1 MDRKVNKTVDN
12 VSNNDYFKSVTAAEL
27 KRMLSKEGAT
37 FVEGKGSHLKV
48 KLNGKQSVI
57 PMHKGDVPTGTL
69 NAILK
74 QLGLK

>member
-1 MDRKVNKTVDN
+1 MRVNKSVDI
-12 VSNNDYFKSVTAAEL
+12 VSNNDYIRGMTAAEL

-37 FVEGKGSHLKV
+37 FVEAKGSHLKV

-57 PMHKGDVPTGTL
+57 PMHKGDMPTGTL